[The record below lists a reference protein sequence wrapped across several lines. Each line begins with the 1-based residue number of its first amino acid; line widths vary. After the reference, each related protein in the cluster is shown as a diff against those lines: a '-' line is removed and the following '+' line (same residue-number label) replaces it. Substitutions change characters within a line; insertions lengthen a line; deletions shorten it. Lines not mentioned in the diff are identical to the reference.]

1 MSGHSKWST
10 IKRKKGAADAKRG
23 KLFTKLSK
31 EIQVSARLGGG
42 DPDGNPRLRL
52 AIQAARGA
60 SMPSD
65 NINRAIKKGTGELG
79 GDNIEELVY
88 EGYGPGGVAFI
99 MEVATDNQTRTIAE
113 VRHIFD
119 RSGGNLAKSGAV
131 AFLFERRGMIR
142 YEADAYPE
150 ERMMEAALEAGAE
163 DVVTEDGQVVVYTEP
178 NDLHAVKDVMD
189 AGGFDASEAA
199 VTMVPRNSV
208 TCQDE
213 DTAKKTI
220 RLLDRL
226 EEHEDVQNVW
236 ANFEI
241 PESVLDRLEAD
252 S

>member
-31 EIQVSARLGGG
+31 EISVSARIGGG

-52 AIQAARGA
+52 AIQAARAA

-79 GDNIEELVY
+79 GNEIEELIY

-113 VRHIFD
+113 VRNIFD
-119 RSGGNLAKSGAV
+119 KSGGNLAKSGAV

-142 YEADAYPE
+142 YDASAYPE
-150 ERMMEAALEAGAE
+150 ERVMEAALEAGAE
-163 DVVTEDGQVVVYTEP
+163 DVVSEDGQVVVYTNP
-178 NDLHAVKDVMD
+178 NDLHEVKEAMD
-189 AGGFDASEAA
+189 AGGLDASEAA
-199 VTMVPRNSV
+199 VAMIPSNSV
-208 TCQDE
+208 ECADE
-213 DTAKKTI
+213 ETARRAVK
-220 RLLDRL
+220 LLDKL
-226 EEHEDVQNVW
+226 EEHDDIQDVW
-236 ANFEI
+236 TNFEI
-241 PESVLDRLEAD
+241 PDAIMERLEA
-252 S
+252 SS